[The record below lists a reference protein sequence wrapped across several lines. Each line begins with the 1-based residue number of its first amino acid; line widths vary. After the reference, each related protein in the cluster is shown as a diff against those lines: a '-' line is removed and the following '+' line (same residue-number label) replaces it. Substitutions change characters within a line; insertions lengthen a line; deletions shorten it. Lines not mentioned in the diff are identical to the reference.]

1 MKQTKTKTHSPLN
14 SQKINTTRK
23 IRKLKKIKKRKI
35 KFPGAPLSK
44 CFHGVKKMEDKIKK
58 NEPNLGNNSFKN
70 FNGDK
75 KQLQEGNNI
84 FNNISDNII
93 TNKNDNNTNRTFN
106 NMTLLDGNFCDN
118 KGFLSLPIIVAVP
131 AFCLPPNNINFE
143 FLNDN
148 NNFPNSSFH
157 KNLEIENLNNKPF
170 SRTLFR
176 GDNRNEFLF
185 ENPSNNGSNISFYN
199 INNSNRNEI
208 NPQSNNVNNN
218 NQNNNQLNLRS
229 NDNEFF
235 FDYPRHR
242 NSTNQSNNQL
252 NLRSNDSEFYFD
264 YPIHRNSNNQSN
276 NQINLRS
283 NDIEFYFDY
292 PRQRNNTNQNNN
304 QSNNQINLRSND
316 SEFYFD
322 YPIHRNRNNPI
333 PNSNLIPNTIENI
346 KNKLTKIRFKKSSS
360 FNENRESCIICYQD
374 FKNNQNVYSLPCSHL
389 FHIRCLN
396 TEIKYRQKCP
406 LCRAEL

>member
-1 MKQTKTKTHSPLN
+1 MKQTKTNTHSSLN
-14 SQKINTTRK
+14 SQKINTPRK

-35 KFPGAPLSK
+35 KIPGAPLVKSY
-44 CFHGVKKMEDKIKK
+44 HGVKKIEDKIKK

-70 FNGDK
+70 NNGDK

-84 FNNISDNII
+84 FNNISDNTI
-93 TNKNDNNTNRTFN
+93 TNINDNNTNTNRTIN
-106 NMTLLDGNFCDN
+106 NMTLLDGNFSDN
-118 KGFLSLPIIVAVP
+118 KGFLSLPIIVVVP
-131 AFCLPPNNINFE
+131 AFCFPPNNINYE
-143 FLNDN
+143 FLNGN
-148 NNFPNSSFH
+148 NNFSNSSFYN
-157 KNLEIENLNNKPF
+157 NLEIENLNNNPF
-170 SRTLFR
+170 STTLFR
-176 GDNRNEFLF
+176 GDNRNEFLV
-185 ENPSNNGSNISFYN
+185 ENPSNNGSNISIYN

-208 NPQSNNVNNN
+208 
-218 NQNNNQLNLRS
+218 NQLNLRS

-283 NDIEFYFDY
+283 ND
-292 PRQRNNTNQNNN
+292 
-304 QSNNQINLRSND
+304 

-346 KNKLTKIRFKKSSS
+346 KNNLTKIRFKKSSS

-396 TEIKYRQKCP
+396 KEIKYRQKCP